1 MMLKKLLSNNSLRA
15 TLAVFTIAFFGCGN
29 QLGSTSFT
37 QKTTRIDENLP
48 RVVATSTVLC
58 DLTRQVAENTINL
71 ICLGSP
77 GNDSY
82 LYQPTPEDEEAIA
95 QANLILYSGYNLKSE
110 FSKIVT
116 ESQNSA
122 PKIAVNQLAVTKPQQ
137 FQTSGQNLTNPHIW
151 HNPKNTIRMVEV
163 ISNNL
168 EKLEPNNATLY
179 SGNATVIKNELT
191 QLDSW
196 IKSRINTIPD
206 NRRKLVTTSNILNY
220 YTTAYKIPLVVG
232 LNGIN
237 SEKNPTDAQVK
248 NWARTIQKAQVPT
261 IFADTT
267 INPQLIEPVAT
278 KAKVRLSRRPLYTN
292 GLSEPGSEADT
303 YQKMMV
309 ANTRTIVE
317 GLGGTYLIFSPKIAQ

>member
-15 TLAVFTIAFFGCGN
+15 TLAVFTITFFGCGN
-29 QLGSTSFT
+29 QAASTSFT
-37 QKTTRIDENLP
+37 QTTTRIDETLP
-48 RVVATSTVLC
+48 RVVATTTVIC

-82 LYQPTPEDEEAIA
+82 LYQPRPGDPEAIA
-95 QANLILYSGYNLKSE
+95 QANLILYSGYNLKPE
-110 FSKIVT
+110 LSKIVA

-122 PKIAVNQLAVTKPQQ
+122 PKIAVNQLAVTQPQQ
-137 FQTSGQNLTNPHIW
+137 FQVSGQNLPNPHIW
-151 HNPKNTIRMVEV
+151 HNPQNTIKMVEV

-168 EKLEPNNATLY
+168 QKLQPDNATLY
-179 SGNATVIKNELT
+179 SSNTTAIKNQLT

-196 IKSRINTIPD
+196 IKSRIDTIPD
-206 NRRKLVTTSNILNY
+206 NQRKLVTTSNILNY
-220 YTTAYKIPLVVG
+220 YATAYKIPLVVG
-232 LNGIN
+232 LNGIGSGVN
-237 SEKNPTDAQVK
+237 ITDTQIK
-248 NWARTIQKAQVPT
+248 NWARTIQQAQVPT

-278 KAKVRLSRRPLYTN
+278 EANVRVSRRLLYTN

-303 YQKMMV
+303 YQKLMV

-317 GLGGTYLIFSPKIAQ
+317 GLGGTYLIFTPKAAQ